1 MAGSLAV
8 SVFYD
13 LLKVASGNADAVQT
27 MPKKIGELKAML
39 RKAGAALQI
48 LKDKEQG

>member
-39 RKAGAALQI
+39 RKAARNVQARA
-48 LKDKEQG
+48 